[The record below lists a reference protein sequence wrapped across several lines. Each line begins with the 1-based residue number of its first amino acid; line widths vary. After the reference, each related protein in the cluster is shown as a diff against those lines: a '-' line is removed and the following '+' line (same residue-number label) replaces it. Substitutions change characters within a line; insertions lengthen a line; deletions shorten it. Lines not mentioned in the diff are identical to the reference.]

1 MANVVANAAVEAA
14 GPRTEKFPVP
24 MGRYLGYVAVAG
36 AVVLMVVAPI
46 DGGGYARAFFCFSLA
61 LALVAY
67 VVLVRPEVTANANGL
82 LMRNML
88 RDTFVP
94 WASVRGCRVAQTL
107 QVSTRDRVYH
117 GLGVSKSARAA
128 NRERRQQRGETQ
140 IGPNTGLSPVRFMA
154 TSTPAASSSVN
165 MAKQEHVITNTF
177 THTEQRIETL
187 ALERAAA
194 TAEKTPLVAWSWPE
208 VAALAVAV
216 VAVLVAVLA

>member
-1 MANVVANAAVEAA
+1 VVNAAVEAA

-36 AVVLMVVAPI
+36 GVVLMVVAPV

-61 LALVAY
+61 IALLAY
-67 VVLVRPEVTANANGL
+67 VVLIRPEVSANVNGL

-88 RDTFVP
+88 RDTFLP

-117 GLGVSKSARAA
+117 GLGVSQSARAA
-128 NRERRQQRGETQ
+128 NKRRRTPPGETQ
-140 IGPNTGLSPVRFMA
+140 IGPHTGLSPVRFMP
-154 TSTPAASSSVN
+154 TGQPAGSSRVN
-165 MAKQEHVITNTF
+165 MAKQEHVIDNTF
-177 THTEQRIETL
+177 THTEERIETL

-194 TAEKTPLVAWSWPE
+194 TAEQSPSVAWSWPS
-208 VAALAVAV
+208 VAALAVAL